1 MFANQKNAGAVDL
14 KNAHEAA
21 LAKQHYMEKLKSALK
36 IRSDFE
42 PGAAFD
48 FEAQEQKRLN
58 KLAEKD
64 ARRKEEKSR
73 AKQLKKD
80 K

>member
-1 MFANQKNAGAVDL
+1 MFADLKNSVAVDL

-21 LAKQHYMEKLKSALK
+21 LAKQNHMEKLKTALK
-36 IRSDFE
+36 IRPDFE

-64 ARRKEEKSR
+64 ARRKEEKAR
-73 AKQLKKD
+73 AKQLKKE

>member
-1 MFANQKNAGAVDL
+1 MFADLKNSGAVDL

-21 LAKQHYMEKLKSALK
+21 LAKQHHMEKLKNALK
-36 IRSDFE
+36 IRPDFE

-64 ARRKEEKSR
+64 ARRKEEKAR
-73 AKQLKKD
+73 AK
-80 K
+80 